1 MIDATLL
8 TIIAVAFITAG
19 AIKGAIGVGL
29 PTTAIAIL
37 GTGLSLR
44 EAIPLLIVPS
54 LIANIWQVTRGGELL
69 ALVKRFWLLN
79 LIACLGVW
87 LGTVILFRVDPSI
100 LSGLLGLVIITYS
113 GMGLL
118 AYAPRVPPHRE
129 AVLTPIVGLG
139 AGLLT
144 GTTGS
149 LLMPLMVY
157 LQALGL
163 EKDRFVQAAG
173 LSLLIGTIAWAGS
186 LAQQGAL
193 SDRQLLLSSA
203 ALIPTLLGMA
213 FGQWVRDRLSQALF
227 RKVVYVSLLILGM
240 NLIFKSLF

>member
-1 MIDATLL
+1 MDSTLL
-8 TIIAVAFITAG
+8 ATIVVAFIVAG

-54 LIANIWQVTRGGELL
+54 LVANIWQVARGGAFLDLL
-69 ALVKRFWLLN
+69 RRFWLLN
-79 LIACLGVW
+79 TLACLGVW
-87 LGTVILFRVDPSI
+87 LGTVLLFRIDPSL
-100 LSGLLGLVIITYS
+100 LSGLLGLVIVTYS
-113 GMGLL
+113 VMGLF
-118 AYAPRVPPHRE
+118 AYAPTVPPHRE
-129 AVLTPIVGLG
+129 AILTPIVGIG

-163 EKDRFVQAAG
+163 DKDRFVQAAG
-173 LSLLIGTIAWAGS
+173 LSLLIGTVAWAGS
-186 LAQQGAL
+186 LAQQGAM
-193 SDRQLLLSSA
+193 DERALLLSGI
-203 ALIPTLLGMA
+203 ALIPTLIGMA
-213 FGQWVRDRLSQALF
+213 FGQWVRDRLSQTLF
-227 RKVVYVSLLILGM
+227 RKIVYVFLLALGV
-240 NLIFKSLF
+240 NLVFSSLF

>member
-1 MIDATLL
+1 MDPTLL
-8 TIIAVAFITAG
+8 ATIAVAFIVAG

-54 LIANIWQVTRGGELL
+54 LVANIWQVARGGAFLDLL
-69 ALVKRFWLLN
+69 RRFWLLN
-79 LIACLGVW
+79 ALACLGVW
-87 LGTVILFRVDPSI
+87 LGTILLFRIDPTL
-100 LSGLLGLVIITYS
+100 LSALLGLVIITYS
-113 GMGLL
+113 AMGLF
-118 AYAPRVPPHRE
+118 AYAPTVPPHRE
-129 AVLTPIVGLG
+129 AVLTPIVGIG

-163 EKDRFVQAAG
+163 DKDRFVQAAG
-173 LSLLIGTIAWAGS
+173 LSLLIGTIAWAAS
-186 LAQQGAL
+186 LAQQGAMNERALFL
-193 SDRQLLLSSA
+193 SA
-203 ALIPTLLGMA
+203 IALVPTLLGMA
-213 FGQWVRDRLSQALF
+213 FGQWVRDRLSQTLF
-227 RKVVYVSLLILGM
+227 RKIVYVFLLILGF
-240 NLIFKSLF
+240 NLILSNAF

>member
-1 MIDATLL
+1 MDSTLL
-8 TIIAVAFITAG
+8 ATIVVAFIIAG

-44 EAIPLLIVPS
+44 EAIPLLIIPS
-54 LIANIWQVTRGGELL
+54 LVANIWQVARGGAFRDLL
-69 ALVKRFWLLN
+69 RRFWLLN
-79 LIACLGVW
+79 TLACIGVW
-87 LGTVILFRVDPSI
+87 LGTVLLFRIDPGL
-100 LSGLLGLVIITYS
+100 LSGLLGLVIVAYAV
-113 GMGLL
+113 MGLF
-118 AYAPRVPPHRE
+118 AYAPTVPPHRE
-129 AVLTPIVGLG
+129 AILTPIVGIG

-163 EKDRFVQAAG
+163 NKDRFVQAAG

-186 LAQQGAL
+186 LAQQGAMGE
-193 SDRQLLLSSA
+193 RALLLSGI
-203 ALIPTLLGMA
+203 ALIPTLIGMV

-227 RKVVYVSLLILGM
+227 RKIVYVFLIGLGVNLVFTSLV
-240 NLIFKSLF
+240 

>member
-1 MIDATLL
+1 MDPTLL
-8 TIIAVAFITAG
+8 IIIAVAFLTAG

-54 LIANIWQVTRGGELL
+54 LVANIWQVMRGGALLELL
-69 ALVKRFWLLN
+69 RRFWFLN
-79 LIACLGVW
+79 LVACFGVW
-87 LGTVILFRVDPSI
+87 LGTVILFRVDPTL
-100 LSGLLGLVIITYS
+100 LSGLLGVVIVTYS
-113 GMGLL
+113 TMGLF

-173 LSLLIGTIAWAGS
+173 LSLLIGTVAWAAS
-186 LAQQGAL
+186 LAQQDAL
-193 SDRQLLLSSA
+193 GSQALMLSSF
-203 ALIPTLLGMA
+203 ALIPTLLGMT
-213 FGQWVRDRLSQALF
+213 FGQWVRGRLSQALF
-227 RKVVYVSLLILGM
+227 RKIVYVFLLLLGL
-240 NLIFKSLF
+240 NLAYGSLF

>member
-1 MIDATLL
+1 
-8 TIIAVAFITAG
+8 
-19 AIKGAIGVGL
+19 
-29 PTTAIAIL
+29 
-37 GTGLSLR
+37 
-44 EAIPLLIVPS
+44 
-54 LIANIWQVTRGGELL
+54 
-69 ALVKRFWLLN
+69 
-79 LIACLGVW
+79 
-87 LGTVILFRVDPSI
+87 
-100 LSGLLGLVIITYS
+100 
-113 GMGLL
+113 
-118 AYAPRVPPHRE
+118 VPPHRE

-193 SDRQLLLSSA
+193 SDRQLLLSST

>member
-1 MIDATLL
+1 MDPTLL
-8 TIIAVAFITAG
+8 ATITVAFIIAG

-54 LIANIWQVTRGGELL
+54 LIANIWQVVRGGAFLDLL
-69 ALVKRFWLLN
+69 RRFWLLN
-79 LIACLGVW
+79 ALACLGIW
-87 LGTVILFRVDPSI
+87 LGTVLLFRIDPSL
-100 LSGLLGLVIITYS
+100 LSALLGLVIITYS
-113 GMGLL
+113 ATGLF
-118 AYAPRVPPHRE
+118 AYAPTVPSHRE
-129 AVLTPIVGLG
+129 AILTPIVGIG

-163 EKDRFVQAAG
+163 DKDRFVQAAG
-173 LSLLIGTIAWAGS
+173 LSLLIGTIAWAAS
-186 LAQQGAL
+186 LAQQGAMDERAL
-193 SDRQLLLSSA
+193 ILSSI
-203 ALIPTLLGMA
+203 ALVPTLLGMA
-213 FGQWVRDRLSQALF
+213 FGQWVRDRLSQTLF
-227 RKVVYVSLLILGM
+227 RKIVYVFLLILGL
-240 NLIFKSLF
+240 NLILSKAF